1 MNTFYKIIYCLTDK
15 EKKYTL
21 FLFLIIF
28 FTTILEFFSFSLFIP
43 VLSNIFQSDN
53 IKFEFL
59 DNFINFINIFNF
71 NKFSFVLVLLLIFY
85 LAKNFL
91 LIIFTWFQY
100 TFVNEILVS
109 KANHLL
115 TLYVKQDYLFHA
127 NTNVSELMRNI
138 EHEANQFQNAL
149 LQYTQL
155 IAEISISL
163 ALLSLLAFTDAKV
176 TSISLIIF
184 IFITISFYKF
194 YKKKLLKIGES
205 KIYFSDL
212 MIKNLLQAFG
222 AIKEIKVSNKEL
234 FFLGKYKNSIKNYA
248 NFNRDGSFINAC
260 PRIVIEVLLVVL
272 IVISISVMKYYEYT
286 FNDIITILMLFGI
299 AAFRFIPSINRIVF
313 SIQTLTQLKPS
324 VDLIFNEFK
333 KYDNNLNIKLREVE
347 KIKFNDSIDFKDVTF
362 NYPNQKKY
370 IFKNYSIKI
379 NKNSMIGISGETG
392 SGKSTALNLILGLI
406 NPLKGNIFI
415 DDKNLLK
422 VKQEWQSI
430 IGFVPQSVYLLD
442 ESIAKN
448 IAFGINEE
456 KINFEKIKKIIQDL
470 NLNDLI
476 NDSELGLETLVGER
490 GVRISGG
497 QLQRIGI
504 ARALYKDPDV
514 LVLDEITSS
523 LDDET
528 EDKIMKLIENFKGKK
543 TIIII
548 SHKKRCLE
556 NCDQII
562 NL

>member
-138 EHEANQFQNAL
+138 EHEANQFQNGL

-163 ALLSLLAFTDAKV
+163 ALLSLLTFTDVKV
-176 TSISLIIF
+176 TLISLIIF

-234 FFLGKYKNSIKNYA
+234 FFLGKFKNSIKNYA

-260 PRIVIEVLLVVL
+260 PRIVIEFLLVVL
-272 IVISISVMKYYEYT
+272 IVISIFVMMYYEYS
-286 FNDIITILMLFGI
+286 FNDTITILMLFGI

-333 KYDNNLNIKLREVE
+333 KYDKNLNIKLREVE
-347 KIKFNDSIDFKDVTF
+347 KIKFNDTIHLKDVTF

-406 NPLKGNIFI
+406 NPVKGNIFI

-456 KINFEKIKKIIQDL
+456 KINFDKIKKIIQDL

-476 NDSELGLETLVGER
+476 NDSKLGLETLVGER

-523 LDDET
+523 LDEET

>member
-138 EHEANQFQNAL
+138 EHEANQFQNGL

-163 ALLSLLAFTDAKV
+163 ALLSLLTFTDVKV
-176 TSISLIIF
+176 TLISLIIF

-212 MIKNLLQAFG
+212 MIKNLLQA
-222 AIKEIKVSNKEL
+222 
-234 FFLGKYKNSIKNYA
+234 
-248 NFNRDGSFINAC
+248 
-260 PRIVIEVLLVVL
+260 
-272 IVISISVMKYYEYT
+272 
-286 FNDIITILMLFGI
+286 
-299 AAFRFIPSINRIVF
+299 
-313 SIQTLTQLKPS
+313 
-324 VDLIFNEFK
+324 
-333 KYDNNLNIKLREVE
+333 
-347 KIKFNDSIDFKDVTF
+347 
-362 NYPNQKKY
+362 
-370 IFKNYSIKI
+370 
-379 NKNSMIGISGETG
+379 
-392 SGKSTALNLILGLI
+392 
-406 NPLKGNIFI
+406 
-415 DDKNLLK
+415 
-422 VKQEWQSI
+422 
-430 IGFVPQSVYLLD
+430 VYLD
-442 ESIAKN
+442 
-448 IAFGINEE
+448 
-456 KINFEKIKKIIQDL
+456 
-470 NLNDLI
+470 
-476 NDSELGLETLVGER
+476 
-490 GVRISGG
+490 
-497 QLQRIGI
+497 
-504 ARALYKDPDV
+504 
-514 LVLDEITSS
+514 
-523 LDDET
+523 
-528 EDKIMKLIENFKGKK
+528 
-543 TIIII
+543 
-548 SHKKRCLE
+548 
-556 NCDQII
+556 
-562 NL
+562 

>member
-1 MNTFYKIIYCLTDK
+1 MNTIYKIIYCLTSK
-15 EKKYTL
+15 EKKYTT

-71 NKFSFVLVLLLIFY
+71 NKFSFVLVLLLVFY

-127 NTNVSELMRNI
+127 NTNVSGLMRNI

-155 IAEISISL
+155 VAEISISL
-163 ALLSLLAFTDAKV
+163 ALLSLLTFTDAKV

-184 IFITISFYKF
+184 IFITIFFYKF

-272 IVISISVMKYYEYT
+272 IVISISVMMYYEYT

-347 KIKFNDSIDFKDVTF
+347 KIKFNDSIHFKDVTF

-406 NPLKGNIFI
+406 NPVKGNIFI

-422 VKQEWQSI
+422 VKQEWQST

-504 ARALYKDPDV
+504 ARALYKDPDI

-528 EDKIMKLIENFKGKK
+528 EDKIMRLIENLKGKK

>member
-138 EHEANQFQNAL
+138 EHEANQFQNGL

-163 ALLSLLAFTDAKV
+163 ALLSLLTFTDVKV
-176 TSISLIIF
+176 TLISLIIF

-234 FFLGKYKNSIKNYA
+234 FFLGKFKNSIKNYA

-260 PRIVIEVLLVVL
+260 PRIVIEFLLVVL
-272 IVISISVMKYYEYT
+272 IVISIFVMMYYEYS
-286 FNDIITILMLFGI
+286 FNDTITILMLFGI

-333 KYDNNLNIKLREVE
+333 KYDKNLNIKLREVE
-347 KIKFNDSIDFKDVTF
+347 KIKFNDTIHLKDVTF

-406 NPLKGNIFI
+406 NPVKGNIFI

-456 KINFEKIKKIIQDL
+456 KINFDKIKKIIKNL

-476 NDSELGLETLVGER
+476 NDSKLGLETLVGER

-523 LDDET
+523 LDEET

>member
-406 NPLKGNIFI
+406 NPVKGNIFI